1 VLAAAAVLAI
11 VAAVGAVAI
20 RAERRADQAQQFA
33 AIVADPGAR
42 TVEVSGPAGKMR
54 LVVSRSHRSSVL
66 LADGMP
72 AAPSGKDYELWYR
85 VNGKMHPAGVF
96 APKHDG
102 TVRDR
107 VEAVPRELVGVTLE
121 PKGGSTSPTLPMI
134 ATGTV

>member
-1 VLAAAAVLAI
+1 
-11 VAAVGAVAI
+11 
-20 RAERRADQAQQFA
+20 
-33 AIVADPGAR
+33 
-42 TVEVSGPAGKMR
+42 VSGPAGKMR

-72 AAPSGKDYELWYR
+72 AAPTGKDYELWYR
-85 VNGKMHPAGVF
+85 VNGKMQPAGVF